1 MSLSIINQEE
11 HDFLQQCEVIVVIGL
26 PATGKSFTADWIQEV
41 PCRGHS
47 LFSSDDY
54 IDFGYEESL
63 YAMIRTMENDP
74 NPRKIVEGV
83 QGFRFLRKNVS
94 TKAFKVDAIVIT
106 ECSPETRAKR
116 YAARDKGQIPTGFD
130 RNLETVFKDYLA
142 KMAAS
147 GQELP
152 RIINVKT

>member
-63 YAMIRTMENDP
+63 YAMIRT
-74 NPRKIVEGV
+74 
-83 QGFRFLRKNVS
+83 
-94 TKAFKVDAIVIT
+94 KAFKVDAIVIT